1 MLSKKKNKEVVLP
14 SQICAYLISELMN
27 VPLMTIGNAL
37 GGRDHSTILYSRD
50 KVVEL
55 MKTDSK
61 LSVEINDLKKMLL
74 KQ

>member
-1 MLSKKKNKEVVLP
+1 MT
-14 SQICAYLISELMN
+14 ELMSI
-27 VPLMTIGNAL
+27 PQETIGKAL

-55 MKTDSK
+55 MKNSNKIATE
-61 LSVEINDLKKMLL
+61 VNDIKKMLL